1 MALAVGLREPYTWEQ
16 ELEAGDVRSVS
27 DLAVDH
33 RLVLVVQ
40 PQQVCGQAL
49 HFLFL
54 SLISVCAPLC
64 LSASLPLSLSLTAL
78 LSVASPPPT
87 PTCPCCRSPGVVC

>member
-54 SLISVCAPLC
+54 SLNSVCAPLC
-64 LSASLPLSLSLTAL
+64 LSASLSLSHC
-78 LSVASPPPT
+78 VAVRCSPPT
-87 PTCPCCRSPGVVC
+87 PTCPCCRSPGVGC

>member
-49 HFLFL
+49 HFLFV
-54 SLISVCAPLC
+54 SLILLSSPLC
-64 LSASLPLSLSLTAL
+64 LPLLH
-78 LSVASPPPT
+78 VGT
-87 PTCPCCRSPGVVC
+87 PSFWLKLNMHNMYIMNV